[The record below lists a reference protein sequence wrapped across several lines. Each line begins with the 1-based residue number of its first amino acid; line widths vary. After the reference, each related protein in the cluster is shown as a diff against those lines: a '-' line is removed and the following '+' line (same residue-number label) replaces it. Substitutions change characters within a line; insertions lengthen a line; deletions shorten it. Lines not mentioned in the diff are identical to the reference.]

1 MLQSLKRGI
10 GGLTRFSG
18 RDRRG
23 LFWPYAL
30 VVVFGSFFGFG
41 AVMSSLVWS
50 LFEATASGSVSPIQ
64 GLAPFMLM
72 IGVVVIVIIAL
83 LAAAVT
89 RRLHD
94 TGRSGLWGLPPII
107 LLALASVL
115 FPFAMNAMWAGEH
128 PDLRPFIL
136 AFANNLLYLAALA
149 LLIVFLVM
157 PGKKEA
163 NRYGPPPA

>member
-1 MLQSLKRGI
+1 MLQSLKHGI
-10 GGLTRFSG
+10 GGLTRFTG
-18 RDRRG
+18 RDRPG

-30 VVVFGSFFGFG
+30 MVVFGSFFGFG

-50 LFEATASGSVSPIQ
+50 LFEATASSSASPIQ
-64 GLAPFMLM
+64 GVLPFMLM
-72 IGVVVIVIIAL
+72 MGVMIVVISTL

-94 TGRSGLWGLPPII
+94 TGRAGFWGLPPII

-115 FPFAMNAMWAGEH
+115 FPFAINAMSAGEH

-157 PGKKEA
+157 PGKKKA
-163 NRYGPPPA
+163 NRYGPPLA